1 MICNINPLCLWWF
14 YARRKLSRRE
24 HNEMN
29 TTVTVMF
36 PHLQYV
42 LFTVNHISVFLVSV
56 TVEILQLK
64 IQNQMQA
71 QQSAGPAKAW
81 DTVARRETQ
90 SLGIHWRAGLCRSLD
105 VHWNLELCLHIAWS
119 ISMSPMISV
128 QPPVMFWSI
137 ISLTEVI

>member
-1 MICNINPLCLWWF
+1 
-14 YARRKLSRRE
+14 
-24 HNEMN
+24 MN

-81 DTVARRETQ
+81 DTVACVGR
-90 SLGIHWRAGLCRSLD
+90 
-105 VHWNLELCLHIAWS
+105 
-119 ISMSPMISV
+119 
-128 QPPVMFWSI
+128 
-137 ISLTEVI
+137 

>member
-1 MICNINPLCLWWF
+1 MICNINALCLWWF

-29 TTVTVMF
+29 TVTVMF
-36 PHLQYV
+36 PHLQYI

-105 VHWNLELCLHIAWS
+105 VHWNLELCLQIAWS

-128 QPPVMFWSI
+128 QTPVMFCSI

>member
-1 MICNINPLCLWWF
+1 MICNINALCLWWF

-90 SLGIHWRAGLCRSLD
+90 SLGIHWRAGLCRSLKSITLSP
-105 VHWNLELCLHIAWS
+105 HCLEYFNEPYDHCSNPCNVL
-119 ISMSPMISV
+119 
-128 QPPVMFWSI
+128 
-137 ISLTEVI
+137 